1 MSMYPDLALLVLR
14 VVIGGV
20 VIPHGLLKFGLV
32 GQGGSIAGVAGWFNS
47 IGLRPGLF
55 WAYGAALAEAGGG
68 LLTVLGLGG
77 PIGPGVV
84 AGDLIVVM
92 VVAHWSQGFWAGGGK
107 VGWEFPLPIAAG
119 ALAIAL
125 IGNGGWSLDRLLGLS
140 YPDWL
145 VPVWLVLVAVGT
157 ALALGVRAMQQPKA
171 AKS

>member
-1 MSMYPDLALLVLR
+1 MYLDIALLLLR

-20 VIPHGLLKFGLV
+20 IIPHGLLKFGLV
-32 GQGGSIAGVAGWFNS
+32 GKGGSIAGVAGWFAS
-47 IGLRPGLF
+47 MGLRPALF
-55 WAYGAALAEAGGG
+55 WAYVAALAEAGGG

-77 PIGPGVV
+77 PIGPGV
-84 AGDLIVVM
+84 AAADLVVVM
-92 VVAHWSQGFWAGGGK
+92 IVAHWNQGFWAGGGK

-125 IGNGGWSLDRLLGLS
+125 AGNGAWSLDRLLGLA

-145 VPVWLVLVAVGT
+145 LPAWLVLMASGVV
-157 ALALGVRAMQQPKA
+157 LALGVRSMRAPKA